1 MNECPKCHTKYD
13 ESPAFC
19 GTCGMRIS
27 GVDLLAPPPADPLV
41 GITID
46 GRYRIIDL
54 IGRGGMGAVYRVE
67 HVKMGKI
74 MAVKILQGEL
84 SRNSDV
90 RRRFKREAEAA
101 SLLTHA
107 NNVSVFDFG
116 TYEGMMYL
124 VMEYIDGQDLA
135 KTLAENGPFPFH
147 RIIAIMIQV
156 CSALAEAHAK
166 GIVHR
171 DLKPGNILIGTR
183 DEQKDFVKVVDFGL
197 ASLRDMNSRTK
208 ITEQGSIVGTPYYM
222 APEHIKGEDSD
233 SRSDLYS
240 LGAVIYKLLTGE
252 VPFAANTPMEVISKH
267 LAEPLQP
274 MSSRYPELNI
284 PTMADTIV
292 LKAME
297 KSPDDRYQSAEELRT
312 ALADAIESITPGSDF
327 RRFSS
332 SQSAPP
338 PKPALRVGQ
347 QTPPVEAMAIGNQ
360 NVFDAP
366 LPLQTAKTTGRGS
379 APKSIIIGERQ
390 VTISTK
396 SDFIYYE
403 RKLKRQRLMRI
414 GIWSV
419 VAIALIVIAVTFV
432 AQNTGDDSIATH
444 ETEPNDISDQAD
456 TLWPNAAL
464 SGFISGPGSDP
475 QGDIDWFR
483 LPGPGTTPWIVEV
496 EISSVPGLDIALQLI
511 EPGATQPL
519 LIINN
524 QGQGKPERIG
534 PTKVT
539 KSIVF
544 LMVQEV
550 RAPGITPGNFVADP
564 YRLLFRSL
572 DGAGGEAEPNN
583 TISSSTAVALGMEV
597 TGTLHAV
604 DDIDWFCHPAGKQVK
619 TVHVTGMPEMDLALD
634 VQFGSEVKPIFVNN
648 YSKGKG
654 EAVTL
659 PKGLGPTCVGVKQ
672 HDATNASS
680 PTVSQGS
687 YKILFQ

>member
-1 MNECPKCHTKYD
+1 MKECPKCHTKYD
-13 ESPAFC
+13 ESPTFC

-27 GVDLLAPPPADPLV
+27 GIDLLAPPPADPLV

-124 VMEYIDGQDLA
+124 VMEYIDGEDLA
-135 KTLAENGPFPFH
+135 QTLAENGPLPFN

-156 CSALAEAHAK
+156 CSALNEAHAK

-240 LGAVIYKLLTGE
+240 LGAVIHKLLTGE
-252 VPFAANTPMEVISKH
+252 VPFAASTPMEVISKH

-284 PTMADTIV
+284 PTPADTIV

-297 KSPDDRYQSAEELRT
+297 KSPDDRYQSAEGLRM

-332 SQSAPP
+332 SQSAPA
-338 PKPALRVGQ
+338 PKPSLRVGQ
-347 QTPPVEAMAIGNQ
+347 Q
-360 NVFDAP
+360 AP
-366 LPLQTAKTTGRGS
+366 RKMVADVDEKSDSTRRSS
-379 APKSIIIGERQ
+379 APKSIIVGERQ
-390 VTISTK
+390 VTISTR
-396 SDFIYYE
+396 SDFIHYE
-403 RKLKRQRLMRI
+403 RKLQRQRLLRI
-414 GIWSV
+414 GTGAII
-419 VAIALIVIAVTFV
+419 AIALIVVAVAFL
-432 AQNTGDDSIATH
+432 AKNTMDDSLAAH
-444 ETEPNDISDQAD
+444 ETEPNNLSDQAD
-456 TLWPNAAL
+456 TLWPNTAL

-483 LPGPGTTPWIVEV
+483 LPGPGTTPWVVEV

-511 EPGATQPL
+511 EPGAAKPL
-519 LIINN
+519 LIINK
-524 QGQGKPERIG
+524 QGQGKPEHID
-534 PTKVT
+534 PTKVRE
-539 KSIVF
+539 SMVF

-550 RAPGITPGNFVADP
+550 RAPGIPPGNFVTDP
-564 YRLLFRSL
+564 YRLRYRSL
-572 DGAGGEAEPNN
+572 DGADRETEPNN
-583 TISSSTAVALGMEV
+583 TISSSTAVNLGAKT
-597 TGTLHAV
+597 TGTLHVAN
-604 DDIDWFCHPAGKQVK
+604 DIDWFCHPAGKQVK
-619 TVHVTGMPEMDLALD
+619 TVHVTGMPETDLALD
-634 VQFGSEVKPIFVNN
+634 IQLGSEAKPIIVNN

-654 EAVTL
+654 EAVAL

-672 HDATNASS
+672 HDASKARPLS
-680 PTVSQGS
+680 VSQGS
-687 YKILFQ
+687 YEILFQ